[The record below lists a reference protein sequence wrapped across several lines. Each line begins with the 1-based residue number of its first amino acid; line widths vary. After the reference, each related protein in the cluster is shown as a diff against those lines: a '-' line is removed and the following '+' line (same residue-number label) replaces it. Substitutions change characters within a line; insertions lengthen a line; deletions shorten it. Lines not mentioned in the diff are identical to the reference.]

1 MKDRKT
7 LSLSMPKRTKKKK
20 IKNQEREMITKSN
33 LPISVPLSRFNW
45 LRFEEERDPWVLS
58 SFKEKPDGGIV
69 EKEGVVTFGSL
80 ERGGNVTRN

>member
-1 MKDRKT
+1 
-7 LSLSMPKRTKKKK
+7 MPKRTKKKK
-20 IKNQEREMITKSN
+20 IKNQEMITKSN